1 MSFWVFL
8 EKKLEQTIV
17 IFVISIQETLEFVE
31 M

>member
-17 IFVISIQETLEFVE
+17 IFVISTQETLEFVE

>member
-17 IFVISIQETLEFVE
+17 IFVISTLETLEFVE

>member
-17 IFVISIQETLEFVE
+17 ILVISTLETLEFVE